1 MKVNGKEV
9 MKHLKDKDDIVYIRP
24 IEALFVVREWIQV
37 EGFLVNQKQ
46 WDQLV
51 KELVIDT
58 SDRGHSKPVDS
69 RSIDKAKE
77 DE

>member
-58 SDRGHSKPVDS
+58 CDRKHGK
-69 RSIDKAKE
+69 
-77 DE
+77 